1 MRQACA
7 SLRTSISASLG
18 DAVADRLFGEIQALV
33 ARTLLAVHR
42 VITQDRHC
50 FELYG
55 CAGAACS
62 LAPKAAEA
70 GRMHAW
76 SMLSWDSYTRILH
89 SHCDL

>member
-1 MRQACA
+1 MRQPCA

-55 CAGAACS
+55 CAGACKLGTRSSIGGADAC
-62 LAPKAAEA
+62 LV
-70 GRMHAW
+70 GGW
-76 SMLSWDSYTRILH
+76 LGVVI
-89 SHCDL
+89 SH